1 MVPRIPCKIKKLHP
15 DAKIPVQA
23 KPGDTGYDLYAISE
37 KSVIDGTGY
46 TITYGTGLAIEL
58 DKNFCAYLAP
68 RSSLT
73 KNTTLMLGN
82 SIGLIDSDYRGELM
96 FQFRNLSNHGI
107 KKYNVGDR
115 IGQLFILDRYEIKFE
130 EVDELTDTVR
140 GKGGI
145 GSTGR

>member
-1 MVPRIPCKIKKLHP
+1 MVPKIPCKIKKLQS

-37 KSVIDGTGY
+37 KSVIDGSGY

-58 DKNFCAYLAP
+58 EKNFCAYLVP

-82 SIGLIDSDYRGELM
+82 HIGLIDTDFRGELV

-115 IGQLFILDRYEIKFE
+115 IGQLFILPRYEIKFE
-130 EVDELTDTVR
+130 EVDELSATVR
-140 GKGGI
+140 GEGGM